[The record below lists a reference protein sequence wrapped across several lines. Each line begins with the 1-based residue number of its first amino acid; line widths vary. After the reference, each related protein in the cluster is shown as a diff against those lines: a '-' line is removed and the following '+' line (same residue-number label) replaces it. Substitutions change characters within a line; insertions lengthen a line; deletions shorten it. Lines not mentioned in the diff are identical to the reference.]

1 MVDRVLNQSRNR
13 SKKSM
18 NDFLDNLANHQ
29 YRKIPDKVE
38 VEECKNTKLKDMD
51 SAFEIDIDYIIDLTC
66 EEDK

>member
-1 MVDRVLNQSRNR
+1 
-13 SKKSM
+13 M